1 MLANLDKK
9 RILSLF
15 SLIAAGGIIYV
26 LPYMRQS
33 YHATMIEV
41 LGVTNTELGIL
52 NAVFGIFA
60 VICYVPGGWLADR
73 YSPRLLLTISLMG
86 SGLAGV
92 YFSTLP
98 SYTGMMVVHAVWGVT
113 TILTFWAAFVKA
125 TREIGSEKEQAK
137 IFGIV
142 EGGRG
147 LFEAVLGAITVALFA
162 AYATQAGGLKAVILM
177 HGVLCLLIG
186 GVLWLALPK
195 NLDTHQTVS
204 EGDLKTDPSSSLLLE
219 AMQLRSVWL
228 MAVIVLCAYSCYWG
242 TFSLSYFATDAFEQT
257 EVYGATLSNFRMWF
271 RPFTAVIAGLI
282 ATRTGTQRFLLWA
295 FLSIAI
301 TYLVLTLMPTSAN
314 MLWLLWVDTAM
325 LAFLVFSLRAVY
337 FALLEESNIPLHLTG
352 MAVGII
358 SVIGYLPDVFFP
370 LLTGWLYDHFP
381 GATGHQMLF
390 GGLSFAALVGLGA
403 TYLLT
408 KLNQQKLYQAQP

>member
-1 MLANLDKK
+1 MFNKK
-9 RILSLF
+9 RFLSLF

-41 LGVTNTELGIL
+41 LEVTNTELGVL

-73 YSPRLLLTISLMG
+73 YDPRTLLTVSLTG
-86 SGLAGV
+86 SGLAGL
-92 YFSTLP
+92 YFATLP
-98 SYTGMMVVHAVWGVT
+98 SYAGMMAVHAIWGVT

-125 TREIGSEKEQAK
+125 TRETGTEQEQAK
-137 IFGIV
+137 VFGIV

-162 AYATQAGGLKAVILM
+162 AYATKAEGLQAVIFM
-177 HGVLCLLIG
+177 HGALCVLVG
-186 GVLWLALPK
+186 GMLWLVLPK
-195 NLDTHQTVS
+195 EQTTTKVDVQKEQEHS
-204 EGDLKTDPSSSLLLE
+204 STDLMLM
-219 AMQLRSVWL
+219 AMRLPSVWL

-242 TFSLSYFATDAFEQT
+242 TFSLSYFATDGFEQT
-257 EVYGATLSNFRMWF
+257 DVYGATLSNFRMWF
-271 RPFTAVIAGLI
+271 RPFAAVAAGYIAM
-282 ATRTGTQRFLLWA
+282 RMGTQRFILGA
-295 FLSIAI
+295 FVLMGIS
-301 TYLVLTLMPTSAN
+301 YFVLTLMPTGIDT
-314 MLWLLWVDTAM
+314 LWLLWADTAM

-337 FALLEESNIPLHLTG
+337 FALLEESKIPLHLTG

-370 LLTGWLYDHFP
+370 LLTGWLYDNYP
-381 GATGHQMLF
+381 GAVGHQILF
-390 GGLSFAALVGLGA
+390 GGLSFAAIVGFSA
-403 TYLLT
+403 TWMLT
-408 KLNQQKLYQAQP
+408 RMNRKRTLETDLA